1 MTLGPEGQIFFRSAS
16 VNGIFG
22 ILCKVRA
29 FGLVLCHKFLTY
41 SSVSQRPLNRD
52 FFTVIK
58 HLTDIHAKSMA
69 SSPESLRDALLR
81 DAILNIADNESK
93 VCQIMLNNINTY
105 IEVVHHQGYTADLMQ
120 GEWDGKRNQVALT
133 ILSAVGFAWTN
144 VARRSSDW
152 PISFDPSPIL
162 LISSTIL
169 QHNKA
174 HSRVSDS
181 LCFLPL
187 RQLLKKFN
195 FRSCSR
201 PLKRFYE

>member
-1 MTLGPEGQIFFRSAS
+1 MSQI
-16 VNGIFG
+16 
-22 ILCKVRA
+22 
-29 FGLVLCHKFLTY
+29 LTHP
-41 SSVSQRPLNRD
+41 SVSQRPLNRD

-81 DAILNIADNESK
+81 DAISNIADNESK

-120 GEWDGKRNQVALT
+120 GEWDGNHNKRNQVVLT

-144 VARRSSDW
+144 VARRLSDW
-152 PISFDPSPIL
+152 PISFDPSSIL
-162 LISSTIL
+162 LISSSIL

-174 HSRVSDS
+174 HSRVSH
-181 LCFLPL
+181 FLYTCCHCD
-187 RQLLKKFN
+187 N
-195 FRSCSR
+195 F
-201 PLKRFYE
+201 